1 VTDGVLERAV
11 AGDGDSF
18 AELVLPVRGEL
29 HAHCYRMLG
38 SVHDADDAL
47 QEAMVRAWRGL
58 AGFTGRGSLRSW
70 LYAVATHCCLDAAR
84 SRQRRALPMD
94 LGPASTIVDTAPPRT
109 DIAWLGPHPDERYE
123 HREAVELAFVAT
135 LQHLPPNQRAALL
148 MSDVLGFTAPEIA
161 EALATSTTAVT
172 SAIQRARTT
181 VASRTV
187 SATPGPAASAGSGV
201 GIGSEGAIT
210 HARERRLAAPS
221 AGERAVAAAFAD
233 ALERGDIDALVAR
246 LAVDVT
252 WTMPPMPTWYA
263 GREAVA
269 AFARTVPFSGTC
281 GTWRTVPTT
290 ANALPA
296 IACYLD
302 PGNGRFTAWSINAI
316 AVRDDRIAA
325 ITTFQ
330 DPAHFR
336 LFGLPVVLGG
346 K

>member
-1 VTDGVLERAV
+1 MTDGVLERAA
-11 AGDGDSF
+11 AGDGESF
-18 AELVLPVRGEL
+18 AELVGPLRGEL

-47 QEAMVRAWRGL
+47 QDALVRAWRGL
-58 AGFTGRGSLRSW
+58 AGFSGRGSLRSW

-94 LGPASTIVDTAPPRT
+94 LGPSSTVVDNAEPRA
-109 DIAWLGPHPDERYE
+109 DVAWLGPHPDERYE
-123 HREAVELAFVAT
+123 HREAVELAFVAA

-148 MSDVLGFTAPEIA
+148 MSDVLGFTAAETA
-161 EALATSTTAVT
+161 EALSASTASVT

-181 VASRTV
+181 ISSRTLP
-187 SATPGPAASAGSGV
+187 TSAGCP
-201 GIGSEGAIT
+201 T
-210 HARERRLAAPS
+210 P
-221 AGERAVAAAFAD
+221 GERAVAAAFAD

-246 LAVDVT
+246 LAINVT
-252 WTMPPMPTWYA
+252 WTMPPMPAWYA

-269 AFARTVPFSGTC
+269 AFARAVPFSGTC

-290 ANALPA
+290 ANAQPA

-302 PGNGRFTAWSINAI
+302 SGTGNFAAWSINLI
-316 AVRDDRIAA
+316 AVQADQITA

-330 DPAHFR
+330 DPAYFP
-336 LFGLPVVLGG
+336 LFGLPAQLQH
-346 K
+346 

>member
-1 VTDGVLERAV
+1 MTDGVLERAV

-18 AELVLPVRGEL
+18 AELVGPLRAEL

-58 AGFTGRGSLRSW
+58 AGFSGRGSLRSW

-94 LGPASTIVDTAPPRT
+94 LGPSSTVVDTAPPRT
-109 DIAWLGPHPDERYE
+109 DVAWLGPHPDERYE
-123 HREAVELAFVAT
+123 HREAVELAFVAA

-148 MSDVLGFTAPEIA
+148 MSDVLGFTAA
-161 EALATSTTAVT
+161 ETAETLATSTASVT

-181 VASRTV
+181 VGSRTPP
-187 SATPGPAASAGSGV
+187 AGRHLAGPTS
-201 GIGSEGAIT
+201 
-210 HARERRLAAPS
+210 
-221 AGERAVAAAFAD
+221 GERAVAAAFAD

-246 LAVDVT
+246 LATDVT
-252 WTMPPMPTWYA
+252 WAMPPMPAWYA

-269 AFARTVPFSGTC
+269 AFARAVPFSGTC

-296 IACYLD
+296 IACYLNT
-302 PGNGRFTAWSINAI
+302 GNGRFVPWSINAI
-316 AVRDDRIAA
+316 AVRNNQIAA

-330 DPAHFR
+330 TPADFP
-336 LFGLPVVLGG
+336 LFGLLSPE
-346 K
+346 